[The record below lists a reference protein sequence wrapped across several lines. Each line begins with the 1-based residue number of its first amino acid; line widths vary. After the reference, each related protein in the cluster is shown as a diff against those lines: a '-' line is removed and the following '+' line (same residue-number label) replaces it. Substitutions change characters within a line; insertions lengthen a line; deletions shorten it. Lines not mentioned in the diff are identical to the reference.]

1 MWIALVALVSV
12 LLLQAIRL
20 ISPLLFARFE
30 DLGYGPAAI
39 VAGLVIAVGPLL
51 APVLSR
57 ALGRRRAIV
66 VAVSLVAAARM
77 AVQVVDDIAPW
88 LAAVLAVFAFQAF
101 MVVAREGST
110 RDPRPFVQGVL
121 LGAAFDVALG
131 TAFRTWDPVW
141 QTGTWGVLVAASI
154 AAAAVATSLAFPV
167 AGERQVSPVG
177 LLALGPFLFLQAV
190 FLQNPAFVAS
200 RSGIGLPGSA
210 AAIILID
217 AAVIVVLASAS
228 DTSRAAIQASVLLG
242 GIGLAVGSGP
252 IVFAAIAPAT
262 LGSAGSLALAFRSR
276 WPPTAARTAVAGALG
291 ALLFAGLLVAYQKD
305 RPLPIPATAL
315 PAIAATVL
323 AILPTVRPADPFSRR
338 RIEWGAALA
347 ASTLLTVPA
356 AVWLSGSVGAR
367 PVQGVERLRLMSYNV
382 HFAVT
387 DDGQVD
393 PESIAQDIESHQP
406 SIVVLQEA
414 GRGWPIDG
422 MTDVVEWLA
431 WRLDMRYLSAAQLDD
446 RFRATILYRP
456 ELHVASTIHG
466 SLPVDHGPP
475 RSYVRATF
483 GDVAGGPVQVLA
495 THLSGS
501 EELTSTRFQQV
512 RELVRAAGD
521 PRNTVIV
528 GDLNAALSSPE
539 VTVLEGAGYTSV
551 QFLTGEREATFP
563 EEGVIVDHV
572 LVGKGLTATDID
584 VPEEAASD
592 HLPVIV
598 TIRRQ

>member
-1 MWIALVALVSV
+1 MWVALVALGSV

-30 DLGYGPAAI
+30 DLGYVPAAI
-39 VAGLVIAVGPLL
+39 VAGVVIAVGPLV
-51 APVLSR
+51 APALSR

-66 VAVSLVAAARM
+66 VAMSLAAAARL
-77 AVQVVDDIAPW
+77 AVQVVDDVAPW
-88 LAAVLAVFAFQAF
+88 LAAVLAIFAFQAF
-101 MVVAREGST
+101 VVVASEGPT

-121 LGAAFDVALG
+121 LGAAFDVAIE
-131 TAFRTWDPVW
+131 APFRTWDPVW
-141 QTGTWGVLVAASI
+141 QTGTWGVLVAAGI
-154 AAAAVATSLAFPV
+154 AAAAVAVALALPT
-167 AGERQVSPVG
+167 AGERHASPVG

-200 RSGIGLPGSA
+200 RSGIGLAGSA
-210 AAIILID
+210 AAILLID
-217 AAVIVVLASAS
+217 AAVIVVLGLSS
-228 DTSRAAIQASVLLG
+228 GSSRTALRATAVLG
-242 GIGLAVGSGP
+242 GIGLAVASGP
-252 IVFAAIAPAT
+252 IAFAAIAPAT
-262 LGSAGSLALAFRSR
+262 LGSAASLALAMRSR
-276 WPPTAARTAVAGALG
+276 WAPTAARTAVAGALG
-291 ALLFAGLLVAYQKD
+291 ALVFAGLLIAYQKD

-323 AILPTVRPADPFSRR
+323 AVLPAIRPADPFPRG
-338 RIEWGAALA
+338 RIERGAALA
-347 ASTLLTVPA
+347 VLAALAVPA
-356 AVWLSGSVGAR
+356 AVWLSGSVHVR
-367 PVQGVERLRLMSYNV
+367 PTSGVDRLRLMSYNV

-393 PESIAQDIESHQP
+393 PESIARDIESHRP
-406 SIVVLQEA
+406 SVVVLQEA

-456 ELHVASTIHG
+456 ELRLASAVHG
-466 SLPVDHGPP
+466 SLPVEHGPP

-483 GDVAGGPVQVLA
+483 DDVAGGPVQVVA
-495 THLSGS
+495 THLSGA
-501 EELTSTRFQQV
+501 EEVRSTRFRQV
-512 RELVRAAGD
+512 RALVRAAGD

-563 EEGVIVDHV
+563 EEGAIVDHV
-572 LVGKGLTATDID
+572 LVGKGLTATDIE
-584 VPEEAASD
+584 VPEVAASD